1 MDKRNFFI
9 NLFTLVLVVILGIG
23 GGKIINNTTNN
34 GNTNNNANTN
44 SSHSSCAEQ
53 SIEIDNDEDE
63 PETDYDT
70 EKGNEKE
77 LYDDP
82 EIQYI
87 IQDELEDDPEI
98 NINIHDYVEE
108 NDSVLN
114 YDYNFDWNNYSVN
127 DDGYRFIIN
136 DDLESDTGIS
146 VSYYQQDIDWEEVKE
161 QNIDYAIIRVGYRGM
176 EEGNI
181 HVDPKFE
188 ENINGALDNG
198 IKVGVYFFSQAK
210 NKEELDEEIEFVLSK
225 IEGYEVSYPIG
236 INLDRYGED
245 SKYSN
250 SRISDMSDD
259 EYIDMIKY
267 FAITIANKGYIPIV
281 YNTDDEFSRLPEN
294 ALDGCLKWVY
304 SGKGLGNV
312 NNCAIWQYRNYYNID
327 GIDTKVS
334 ISFSA
339 MPFING

>member
-1 MDKRNFFI
+1 MDKRNIFI

-34 GNTNNNANTN
+34 ANTTNNNANSSN
-44 SSHSSCAEQ
+44 SSCSEK
-53 SIEIDNDEDE
+53 SIETDNAEDE

-70 EKGNEKE
+70 EKE

-82 EIQYI
+82 EMSYI
-87 IQDELEDDPEI
+87 IQDELEDDPEK
-98 NINIHDYVEE
+98 NVNIHDYVEE

-114 YDYNFDWNNYSVN
+114 YDYDFDWNSYSVN
-127 DDGYRFIIN
+127 DDGYRFFIK
-136 DDLESDTGIS
+136 DDLETDTGIS
-146 VSYYQQDIDWEEVKE
+146 VSYYQQDIDWKKVKE
-161 QNIDYAIIRVGYRGM
+161 QNIDYAIIRIGYRGM

-181 HVDPKFE
+181 HEDPKFE
-188 ENINGALDNG
+188 ENINGALENG

-210 NKEELDEEIEFVLSK
+210 NKEELDEEIKFILSK
-225 IEGYEVSYPIG
+225 IEEYKVSYPIG
-236 INLDRYGED
+236 INLDRYGEN
-245 SKYSN
+245 SEYSN

-281 YNTDDEFSRLPEN
+281 YNTDEEFGRLPEN

-304 SGKGLGNV
+304 SGKGLQNV
-312 NNCAIWQYRNYYNID
+312 NNCAIWQYRNYYSID